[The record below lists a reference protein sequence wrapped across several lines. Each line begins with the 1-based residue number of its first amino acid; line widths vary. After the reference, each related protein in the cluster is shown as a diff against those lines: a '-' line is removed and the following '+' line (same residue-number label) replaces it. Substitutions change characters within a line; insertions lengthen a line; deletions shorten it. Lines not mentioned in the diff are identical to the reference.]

1 MREQIRQA
9 LAKNTDDYGEVDFR
23 SALIELDKKDGLNVA
38 AGQGG
43 IQTIWH
49 EELKRARGL

>member
-1 MREQIRQA
+1 MRAQIKKA
-9 LAKNTDDYGEVDFR
+9 LAKATNEHGEVDYR
-23 SALIELDKKDGLNVA
+23 TALIELDKKGLNVA

-49 EELKRARGL
+49 EELRLARGL